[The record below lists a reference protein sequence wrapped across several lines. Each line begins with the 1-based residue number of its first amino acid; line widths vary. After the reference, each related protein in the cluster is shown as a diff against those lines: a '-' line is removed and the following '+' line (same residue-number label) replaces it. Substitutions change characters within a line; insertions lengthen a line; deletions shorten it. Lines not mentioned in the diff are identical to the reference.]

1 MVSENNKI
9 VAFFRL
15 IRYPNLLIIIA
26 TMCLMRWAIILPIL
40 KVNGFQ
46 LQFSNI
52 QFVFL
57 VLSTVFLSAGGYVIN
72 DYFDRKT
79 DLVNRPQTVIVGT
92 IIKRRS
98 AMAIHI
104 VLNVFAII
112 TGFYLAF
119 SIGLPNLGLI
129 FIIVSG
135 ILWFYSTTY
144 KRQLLVGNLI
154 VSFLVALV
162 PLMVLLFEIPLLN
175 RAYGNILAGMGEN
188 FHYLTGWI
196 LGFSGFAF
204 LTTLIREIVKDVED
218 FEGDQAFGR
227 QTLPVVI
234 GVRLTKLIIIV
245 ILFIT
250 IVAIFY
256 VYFVYLTDKIT
267 LLYILITLIIPMFL
281 GIIFTIKAKNKKNYH
296 QLSTLLKVIMLAG
309 ILYALVADYIISIKF

>member
-1 MVSENNKI
+1 MVNRKNKI
-9 VAFFRL
+9 AAFFRL

-26 TMCLMRWAIILPIL
+26 TMYLIRWAVILPIL
-40 KVNGFQ
+40 KVNNFQ
-46 LQFSNI
+46 LQFSEF
-52 QFVFL
+52 QFVLL

-72 DYFDRKT
+72 DYFDRKA
-79 DLVNRPQTVIVGT
+79 DMVNRPKTVIVGT

-104 VLNVFAII
+104 VLNVLAVI

-129 FIIVSG
+129 FIIISG

-144 KRQLLVGNLI
+144 KRQLLIGNLI
-154 VSFLVALV
+154 VSVLVALV
-162 PLMVLLFEIPLLN
+162 PLIVLLFEVPLLN
-175 RAYGNILAGMGEN
+175 RAYGNIMAGMGAS

-204 LTTLIREIVKDVED
+204 LTTLTREIVKDVED

-234 GVRLTKLIIIV
+234 GLRLTKLIIIMLLLV
-245 ILFIT
+245 T
-250 IVAIFY
+250 IVAVFY
-256 VYFVYLTDKIT
+256 IYFVYLTDRIT
-267 LLYILITLIIPMFL
+267 LWYMLITLIIPMTL
-281 GIIFTIKAKNKKNYH
+281 GIIFTLKAKNKNNYH
-296 QLSTLLKVIMLAG
+296 RLSTLLKAIMLAG
-309 ILYALVADYIISIKF
+309 ILYALVADYIISTNF

>member
-1 MVSENNKI
+1 MVNRKNI
-9 VAFFRL
+9 TAAFFRL
-15 IRYPNLLIIIA
+15 IRYPNLLIIIV
-26 TMCLMRWAIILPIL
+26 TMYLMRWAVIFPIL

-46 LQFSNI
+46 LQFSDL
-52 QFVFL
+52 QFFLL

-79 DLVNRPQTVIVGT
+79 DMVNRPETVIVGT

-104 VLNVFAII
+104 VLNGLAII
-112 TGFYLAF
+112 IGFYLAY

-129 FIIVSG
+129 FIIISG

-144 KRQLLVGNLI
+144 KRQLLIGNLI
-154 VSFLVALV
+154 VSILVALV
-162 PLMVLLFEIPLLN
+162 PLIVLLFEVPLLN
-175 RAYGNILAGMGEN
+175 RAYGNILAGMGAS

-196 LGFSGFAF
+196 LGFSSFAF
-204 LTTLIREIVKDVED
+204 ITTLTREIIKDVED

-245 ILFIT
+245 LLFVT
-250 IVAIFY
+250 IIAVFY
-256 VYFVYLTDKIT
+256 IYFIYLTDRIT
-267 LLYILITLIIPMFL
+267 LWYMLITLIIPMIL
-281 GIIFTIKAKNKKNYH
+281 GVILTIKANNKKNYH
-296 QLSTLLKVIMLAG
+296 LLSTLLKAIMLAG
-309 ILYALVADYIISIKF
+309 ILYALVADYIINTKF